1 MKRILAIACTGMMLM
16 GLNACQQ
23 IVEDDIQAG
32 KAVTFSV
39 ATGYEPET
47 RTSFSGDISGTSSSH
62 ERIDWVANDVFR
74 VYSPQAATDADAH
87 VADYSVK
94 SVTADGGSS
103 VASVT
108 STNPLLWATGTNEF
122 YAFYPAPTSGNG
134 ASMNNN
140 AYTGRI
146 PAVQTVTAKSANVF
160 VADMANRGYMYAYA
174 SGNAIE
180 GSASLEFLPLMTAFE
195 FKIHTSTIFPMRGK
209 LTTVKLKSTQTNN
222 SYLAGDFTA
231 TLSSEGTYGL
241 SVANNSNRSNTITV
255 TLPNGG
261 VNLSTTTDI
270 TITLLGLPMPQ
281 SQLTLELTSDDGKSH
296 SLPLQDAGS
305 WITVPAGQK
314 MYVNNLAVP
323 GTIQYD
329 MATIPDISITG
340 VAVLDEAYRT
350 VTVNTEKDTDPGYT
364 GANRDL
370 YKTAW
375 KAYYVDGSKPQ
386 PTKGT
391 VITGNADYSTTP
403 PSWIKVEEG
412 GSGAGKNDSFKFLLH
427 GSKIEGAK
435 VIPGNSAKAMIE
447 KLKNTNLGIVDLSRY
462 RFMKEEGITDKFY
475 PTAQTANCYIIN
487 GYGTFLIPLVY
498 GNAYKDGRSNPNAY
512 SWNAA
517 TQSNTYLRTFI
528 NSDGNPISSPFILDD
543 LNRPDQ
549 TTYNGCVVWQDTQ
562 KSFEILKDSDIEFL
576 GSKPSNGAINCAYL
590 QFTIKPENI
599 KPGNLVIALR
609 DNNNQILWSWHIWIR
624 ADITVSD
631 SAAAAAGDRAS
642 VKNDDADRLH
652 LQGIIM
658 HDNVEGWKNVNILS
672 QPLGWTPP
680 ISYEGGTAAAKSYWV
695 AIVSTET
702 QAVIGSFKISKG
714 SHYQTEYDF
723 ESKIYSAPYFQWGR
737 KDPFLPTN
745 GVAKNKAVTSAHYT
759 IVIENPDPN
768 NPVTNII
775 THEGMTGAFPAMLA
789 YCIKNPHIFN
799 SNGNGVF
806 TYHNLWDGNSVLTSN
821 WESHDEIVQKTVYDP
836 SPRGFT
842 VPRRNVMT
850 GGTSDGGNILYSVYY
865 SASDNNRSNLE
876 WPAGRMITDNHTN
889 DVNSYKIFMPSI
901 GWRGWGDGNVNYS
914 YVTDQWGTGDQM
926 FYWTASS
933 VNISEPNA
941 NAIHGAGDQFHP
953 QYAIRK
959 TDGFPIIPQQEQ

>member
-1 MKRILAIACTGMMLM
+1 MKRILAIAFTGILLM

-74 VYSPQAATDADAH
+74 VYSPQAATGEDAH

-103 VASVT
+103 VASVS
-108 STNPLLWATGTNEF
+108 STKPLLWATGTNEF

-174 SGNAIE
+174 SGNATV

-209 LTTVKLKSTQTNN
+209 LTTVKLKSTQTND

-231 TLSSEGTYGL
+231 TLSSNGTYGL

-323 GTIQYD
+323 GTIHYD
-329 MATIPDISITG
+329 MATIPAISITG
-340 VAVLDEAYRT
+340 AAVLDEANRT

-364 GANRDL
+364 GTNRDL

-391 VITGNADYSTTP
+391 VITGNADYSATP
-403 PSWIKVEEG
+403 PSWITVNEG
-412 GSGAGKNDSFKFLLH
+412 GNGEGKDDSFKFLIH
-427 GSKIEGAK
+427 GSKIEGAAMSGK
-435 VIPGNSAKAMIE
+435 SALAMIN
-447 KLKNTNLGIVDLSRY
+447 KLKTNNLETVDLSRL
-462 RFMKEEGITDKFY
+462 RFMKEDGVNDKYY
-475 PTAQTANCYIIN
+475 PTSETANCYIIN

-498 GNAYKDGRSNPNAY
+498 GNAYKGGANTNAY
-512 SWNAA
+512 TWTAA
-517 TQSNTYLRTFI
+517 AESDTYLRTFI
-528 NSDGNPISSPFILDD
+528 NSDGNPISSPFILTD
-543 LNRPDQ
+543 LNRPQ
-549 TTYNGCVVWQDTQ
+549 NTTYNGCVVWQDTQ
-562 KSFEILKDSDIEFL
+562 KSFEILKDSDIQFL
-576 GSKPSNGAINCAYL
+576 ASKPSGGTIDCAYL
-590 QFTIKPENI
+590 QFVIRPENI

-624 ADITVSD
+624 ADIT
-631 SAAAAAGDRAS
+631 AADCESIRNISGNDGDKAHQ
-642 VKNDDADRLH
+642 LH
-652 LQGIIM
+652 
-658 HDNVEGWKNVNILS
+658 VNEVVMLPKHGQSQTTTIKLLS
-672 QPLGWTPP
+672 EPLGWTPP
-680 ISYEGGTAAAKSYWV
+680 ISYEGGTATAKSCWV

-714 SHYQTEYDF
+714 AHTQTEYDS
-723 ESKIYSAPYFQWGR
+723 EGEIYSAPYYQWGR

-745 GVAKNKAVTSAHYT
+745 GGAKNKVSTSAHYT
-759 IVIENPDPN
+759 IARN
-768 NPVTNII
+768 NNTVTNEAIAGPS
-775 THEGMTGAFPAMLA
+775 TAMLA
-789 YCIKNPHIFN
+789 RFIKNPHVFYK
-799 SNGNGVF
+799 NGGEGIF
-806 TYHNLWDGNSVLTSN
+806 TYRNLWNGIYIPTE
-821 WESHDEIVQKTVYDP
+821 WFGQDEIVKKTIYDP

-842 VPRRNVMT
+842 VPRTNAFT
-850 GGTSDGGNILYSVYY
+850 GGTSDGSNKDDSSNQVYSVYY
-865 SASDNNRSNLE
+865 SAGGANLYNSE
-876 WPAGRMITDNHTN
+876 WPAGRKMTNNHTN
-889 DVNSYKIFMPSI
+889 ASSSYTIYLPVL
-901 GWRGWGDGNVNYS
+901 GWRGWSGGSINYTYDS
-914 YVTDQWGTGDQM
+914 GTWGSSSHLY
-926 FYWTASS
+926 YWMAGAFNDPTPYGQSAH
-933 VNISEPNA
+933 A
-941 NAIHGAGDQFHP
+941 AGDNFGP
-953 QYAIRK
+953 RWGSRK
-959 TDGFPIIPQQEQ
+959 TDGHSIIPQQEQ